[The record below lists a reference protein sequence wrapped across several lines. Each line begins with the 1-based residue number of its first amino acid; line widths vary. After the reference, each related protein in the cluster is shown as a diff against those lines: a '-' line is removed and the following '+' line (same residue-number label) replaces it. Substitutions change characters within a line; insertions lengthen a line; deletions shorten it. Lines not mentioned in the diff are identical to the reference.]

1 MWIHEGSKP
10 VSNRDE
16 FDDVDM
22 DIEYGNHL
30 DPFHDIQQQLFDTFD
45 LGDST
50 CVWLWFGQGYW

>member
-50 CVWLWFGQGYW
+50 CV